1 MTAPLS
7 IVIPTLNAAGEIGPC
22 LGALAE
28 ALTEGL
34 IREVILTDGGSSDGI
49 GKITRSSWIAVPR
62 GSLSAWRG
70 GALRRG
76 SSSSDKS
83 LSASPG

>member
-34 IREVILTDGGSSDGI
+34 IREVILSDGGSTDGTPQLAE
-49 GKITRSSWIAVPR
+49 GW
-62 GSLSAWRG
+62 
-70 GALRRG
+70 GAEVISVFQLI
-76 SSSSDKS
+76 SC
-83 LSASPG
+83 